1 MSHPLIT
8 AGFLA
13 VFDIRQL
20 IISAELKLAED
31 FGMAFLFSKDKD
43 IVSDRKLLT
52 LYNALQIMYNST
64 ASKVMLYNSVWRE
77 IETARYGDTIEALK
91 KYAPVIES
99 SGKSFEEFL
108 SSISFD
114 GPDAEE
120 VLRKF
125 KISKQNRLRMAKG
138 KTFSRL
144 TLRAD
149 EILILRS
156 KGL

>member
-20 IISAELKLAED
+20 ISSAEVKLTGD
-31 FGMAFLFSKDKD
+31 FGVDFLFSKDKD
-43 IVSDRKLLT
+43 IVADRKLLT
-52 LYNALQIMYNST
+52 LYNALQLMYNSS
-64 ASKVMLYNSVWRE
+64 ASKVMLYNSEWTETE
-77 IETARYGDTIEALK
+77 IARYGDTIEAIK

-99 SGKSFEEFL
+99 SGKSYEDFL
-108 SSISFD
+108 ASISFD
-114 GPDAEE
+114 GPEAEE